1 VDGLIES
8 RYYKVGDYEKIMDF
22 LREIYIQTGKQH
34 CWLPQRWEYAEFNC
48 NPLYVQRGWDDWTKY
63 IQIWE
68 ENDKIL
74 AVAHKETKYEVF
86 LQIRPGYEFL
96 ADEML
101 NFIENTVPLE
111 KHGNQCEL
119 NLFTDDTKYWMEDIL
134 LQRGY
139 IKNDKCSYYNV
150 QDLNK
155 IYVPILP
162 DNFQFVDGNDIK
174 DQKSRLLCCHLG
186 FHPDDEPDRL
196 PVKDFYM
203 EHAPSFRPELQIMTQ
218 DDNGNLCS
226 YCVIWY
232 DEKLKIGL
240 FEPVCTRIDYRMRG
254 IGKAMLTEGL
264 RRLKEIGAEKAYVGC
279 SDSLRTFYNSTGFI
293 TYASNYTWKKKF

>member
-1 VDGLIES
+1 MYNAIFVIVDKGNAETVIDTAVKAGSMGGTIINARGSGIHETSKLFSMEIEPEKEMVLILSENQLT
-8 RYYKVGDYEKIMDF
+8 E
-22 LREIYIQTGKQH
+22 
-34 CWLPQRWEYAEFNC
+34 
-48 NPLYVQRGWDDWTKY
+48 
-63 IQIWE
+63 QITSSM
-68 ENDKIL
+68 
-74 AVAHKETKYEVF
+74 KEQ
-86 LQIRPGYEFL
+86 LQIDKPGNSIIF
-96 ADEML
+96 
-101 NFIENTVPLE
+101 
-111 KHGNQCEL
+111 
-119 NLFTDDTKYWMEDIL
+119 
-134 LQRGY
+134 
-139 IKNDKCSYYNV
+139 V

-155 IYVPILP
+155 TYVPILP

-279 SDSLRTFYNSTGFI
+279 SDSLRTFYNSAGFT
-293 TYASNYTWKKKF
+293 TYGSNHAWKKKF